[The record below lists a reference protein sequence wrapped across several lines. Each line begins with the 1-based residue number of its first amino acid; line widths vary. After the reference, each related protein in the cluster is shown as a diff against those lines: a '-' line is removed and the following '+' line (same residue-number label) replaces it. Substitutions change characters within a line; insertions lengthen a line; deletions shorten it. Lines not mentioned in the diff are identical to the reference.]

1 MFHVLLCPRGIERH
15 LIHKVR
21 VQRMC
26 TAVLFSGRGAVLF
39 RNLENYSGIKSFKEQ
54 AIRRKGPKGRG
65 VRKSR
70 TPWNSRG
77 PSAGLLQAGAAV
89 SE

>member
-1 MFHVLLCPRGIERH
+1 MVLSVTLYTRCACNVCALLC
-15 LIHKVR
+15 
-21 VQRMC
+21 
-26 TAVLFSGRGAVLF
+26 LFSGRGAVLF

-65 VRKSR
+65 VRKSK
-70 TPWNSRG
+70 PFWNSRA

-89 SE
+89 PE